1 MSRSTEPHLP
11 PVELPKWKQPCEQC
25 LQDTPT
31 KVLFM
36 KAGLGN
42 ACAVCGRLR
51 PFRPYIKKADL
62 AAAVQQTIQT
72 LRSARTEG
80 GTDELAKSS
89 N

>member
-1 MSRSTEPHLP
+1 MSGSANHLP
-11 PVELPKWKQPCEQC
+11 PVELPNWKQPCEQC
-25 LQDTPT
+25 KANTPT

-62 AAAVQQTIQT
+62 AAAQQTMNA
-72 LRSARTEG
+72 LRPLPAEG
-80 GTDELAKSS
+80 GNDELAES
-89 N
+89 